1 MRGEETAV
9 RSSKCVVFA
18 GLACAVATG
27 ARASVIWEGNSTGSG
42 ALSASAE
49 FSVSGGDLVVRL
61 TNTGAGDVLVPTDV
75 LTAVFFDISDSAMS
89 LTRSS
94 AVLGAG
100 SSVFYDPDG
109 QPAGGVVGGEWA
121 YLGGLSG
128 APGNR
133 AYGIS
138 STGINLFGPG
148 DRFPGPDLQPPTSPD
163 GLQYGI
169 LSTYDDTTTGNA
181 AILNSGGLVKDTVV
195 FTLGGVGANFD
206 LGRIRN
212 VFFFYGTAPGEGG
225 YDGHQTPAPGA
236 MALLGIGGLFCMRR
250 RRR

>member
-9 RSSKCVVFA
+9 RLSNVVFA
-18 GLACAVATG
+18 VLACAAATTG
-27 ARASVIWEGNSTGSG
+27 ASATVIWQGNGTGSG
-42 ALSASAE
+42 ALSASAD
-49 FSVSGGDLVVRL
+49 FSLSGGDLVVRL

-75 LTAVFFDISDSAMS
+75 LTAIFFDVSGGGVS
-89 LTRSS
+89 LTRES

-121 YLGGLSG
+121 YLSGLSG
-128 APGNR
+128 GPGSR
-133 AYGIS
+133 SYGIS
-138 STGINLFGPG
+138 STGLSLFGPG

-169 LSTYDDTTTGNA
+169 LSTFDNTSTGNS
-181 AILNSGGLVKDTVV
+181 AILNSGGLIKDTVV
-195 FTLGGVGANFD
+195 FTLSGAGAGFD
-206 LGRIRN
+206 LNRITN
-212 VFFFYGTAPGEGG
+212 VFFLYGTALGEGG
-225 YDGHQTPAPGA
+225 YGGHQTPAPGA

>member
-1 MRGEETAV
+1 MRSV
-9 RSSKCVVFA
+9 KLFVVA
-18 GLACAVATG
+18 GLACAAAVTG
-27 ARASVIWEGNSTGSG
+27 AHASVIWEGNGTGSG
-42 ALSASAE
+42 ALSANAE
-49 FSVSGGDLVVRL
+49 FSLSGGDLVVRL

-75 LTAVFFDISDSAMS
+75 LTAVLFDISGSDVA
-89 LTRSS
+89 LTRTS

-100 SSVFYDPDG
+100 SSVFYDLDG

-121 YLGGLSG
+121 YRSGLSG

-133 AYGIS
+133 SYGIS
-138 STGINLFGPG
+138 STGLNLFGPG
-148 DRFPGPDLQPPTSPD
+148 DRFPGPDLAPPTSPD

-169 LSTYDDTTTGNA
+169 LPTFDDTTTGNS
-181 AILNSGGLVKDTVV
+181 AILNSGGLIKDSVV
-195 FTLGGVGANFD
+195 FTLGGAGAGFD
-206 LGRIRN
+206 LSRITN
-212 VFFFYGTAPGEGG
+212 VFFLYGTAVGEGG

>member
-1 MRGEETAV
+1 MRP
-9 RSSKCVVFA
+9 SKFVVV
-18 GLACAVATG
+18 GLVCAAVATG
-27 ARASVIWEGNSTGSG
+27 ARASVTWEGTGTGSQ

-49 FSVSGGDLVVRL
+49 FSLSGGDLVVRL

-75 LTAVFFDISDSAMS
+75 LTALFFDITGPSMS

-100 SSVFYDPDG
+100 SSVYYDPDG

-121 YLGGLSG
+121 YRSGLSG
-128 APGNR
+128 SPGNR

-138 STGINLFGPG
+138 STGVNLFGPG
-148 DRFPGPDLQPPTSPD
+148 DLFPGPDLSPPTSPD

-169 LSTYDDTTTGNA
+169 LSTYDDTTTGNS
-181 AILNSGGLVKDTVV
+181 AILNSGGLIKDTVV
-195 FTLGGVGANFD
+195 FTLGGAGAGFD
-206 LGRIRN
+206 LNRITN
-212 VFFFYGTAPGEGG
+212 VFFLYGTAIGEAG
-225 YDGHQTPAPGA
+225 YNGHQTPAPGA
-236 MALLGIGGLFCMRR
+236 MALLGIGGLFCARR